1 MKKLFILLISI
12 VLSIVANAQD
22 AKDVYKEGKDLY
34 EAQKYKEAFAK
45 FSSAAQQGNKKAQY
59 YLGRCYD
66 KGRGVAEDNAK
77 AFEWYQKS
85 ASQDYH
91 KAQYELGRCYKKG
104 KGTTKDLV
112 KAAEYFQKSATQ
124 GNAEAQYELGK
135 CYLKGKGVTLNEAK
149 ASELINQAV
158 SNPKDG
164 ADVLKKIKK
173 DAADGDAD
181 AKKILKMIK

>member
-1 MKKLFILLISI
+1 MKKLFILLIGI
-12 VLSIVANAQD
+12 VLSVVSNAQD
-22 AKDVYKEGKDLY
+22 VKDLYKEGKDLY
-34 EAQKYKEAFAK
+34 DAKKYKEAFAK
-45 FSSAAQQGNKKAQY
+45 FSDAAQQGNKKAQY

-66 KGRGVAEDNAK
+66 KGRGVAEDNVK
-77 AFEWYQKS
+77 AFEWYNKS
-85 ASQDYH
+85 ALQDYH
-91 KAQYELGRCYKKG
+91 KAQYEVGRCYKKG
-104 KGTTKDLV
+104 KGTTKDYA

-135 CYLKGKGVTLNEAK
+135 CYLNGKGVSLNEEK
-149 ASELINQAV
+149 AAELFRQAV

-173 DAADGDAD
+173 DAAEGDTD

>member
-1 MKKLFILLISI
+1 MKKLFILLITI
-12 VLSIVANAQD
+12 ALSVVANAQD
-22 AKDVYKEGKDLY
+22 AKDLYKEGKDLY
-34 EAQKYKEAFAK
+34 DAKQYTEAFAK
-45 FSSAAQQGNKKAQY
+45 FNSAAQQGNKKAQY

-66 KGRGVAEDNAK
+66 KGRGATEDNVK

-104 KGTTKDLV
+104 KGTEKNLV
-112 KAAEYFQKSATQ
+112 KAAEYFQKAATQ

-135 CYLKGKGVTLNEAK
+135 CYLKGKGVSLNEEK
-149 ASELINQAV
+149 AAELFRQAV